1 MTRVIR
7 SEAELSR
14 LLARPG
20 YRLAAQ
26 IGGEVVNTDQRTGRM
41 PSNGD
46 TPPAHVSGYRSQPSP
61 PSTSGSG
68 IPPESPDACTGAQV
82 NVSCGL
88 NAART
93 RPDGARP
100 IGPIAS
106 DSLTTST
113 SGGVESRHAEVG
125 RWVERGPK
133 GKAHAVFD
141 SRTRPEGQAG
151 VAPGPLTLPWP
162 PTGNSAVRHA
172 QGVHY
177 LRPEVI
183 AYRDS
188 VAALCAKRAPV
199 RGRYRLHVHMSP
211 PDARAR
217 DIDNALKSLLDAL
230 VKAGYMQSDSMTYMR
245 ELLVTVDDDRLGHVR
260 LRAMP
265 YDPASLFLA
274 GSR

>member
-7 SEAELSR
+7 SEADLSR

-20 YRLAAQ
+20 YRLASQ
-26 IGGEVVNTDQRTGRM
+26 IGGEVVNTDQRAGRM

-82 NVSCGL
+82 NQASQVV
-88 NAART
+88 ATAPA

-106 DSLTTST
+106 DS
-113 SGGVESRHAEVG
+113 
-125 RWVERGPK
+125 
-133 GKAHAVFD
+133 
-141 SRTRPEGQAG
+141 
-151 VAPGPLTLPWP
+151 LTLPWP

-217 DIDNALKSLLDAL
+217 DIDNALKSLFDAL

-245 ELLVTVDDDRLGHVR
+245 ELLVTVDDDRLNHVR
-260 LRAMP
+260 VLAVP
-265 YDPASLFLA
+265 YDLEAA
-274 GSR
+274 

>member
-7 SEAELSR
+7 SEADLSR

-20 YRLAAQ
+20 YRLASQ
-26 IGGEVVNTDQRTGRM
+26 IGGEVVNTDQRAGRM

-61 PSTSGSG
+61 PSTSGG
-68 IPPESPDACTGAQV
+68 VEGHARAQESLVGTLDQP
-82 NVSCGL
+82 
-88 NAART
+88 ARGT
-93 RPDGARP
+93 AEQTHARP
-100 IGPIAS
+100 AM
-106 DSLTTST
+106 T
-113 SGGVESRHAEVG
+113 
-125 RWVERGPK
+125 
-133 GKAHAVFD
+133 
-141 SRTRPEGQAG
+141 QAG
-151 VAPGPLTLPWP
+151 INSGPLTLPWP

-177 LRPEVI
+177 LRPEVVT
-183 AYRDS
+183 YRDS

-260 LRAMP
+260 LRAIP
-265 YDPASLFLA
+265 YDLEAA
-274 GSR
+274 